1 MEITYQEEQIADV
14 AREVLHTLEAS
25 VRDGATVLALSGD
38 LGAGKTTLTKALGKL
53 LGVTEELASPTFI
66 IMRRH
71 ETIHPRFQTLYHIDA
86 YRLESA
92 TDIQKLG
99 FHTLL
104 ADSNALIVVEWP
116 ERLGD
121 ALPEDTLRAEITHV
135 SQTERKLHL

>member
-1 MEITYQEEQIADV
+1 MEFTYQEEQIADV
-14 AREVLHTLEAS
+14 ARDVLHALETAHH
-25 VRDGATVLALSGD
+25 DGATVLALSGD
-38 LGAGKTTLTKALGKL
+38 LGAGKTTFTKALGKL
-53 LGVTEELASPTFI
+53 LGVVEELASPTFI

-71 ETIHPRFQTLYHIDA
+71 ETTHAHFQTLYHIDA

-92 TDIQKLG
+92 TDIEKLG

-104 ADSNALIVVEWP
+104 ADTNALIVVEWP

-121 ALPEDTLRAEITHV
+121 ALPEDTIRATITHV